1 MESENYYQ
9 LDLIVKQQ
17 NKYRDI
23 SARNVREP
31 LANEDILINYIV
43 VDLSEN
49 WFECISKNV

>member
-23 SARNVREP
+23 SAKNVREP
-31 LANEDILINYIV
+31 LANEEILINNIV